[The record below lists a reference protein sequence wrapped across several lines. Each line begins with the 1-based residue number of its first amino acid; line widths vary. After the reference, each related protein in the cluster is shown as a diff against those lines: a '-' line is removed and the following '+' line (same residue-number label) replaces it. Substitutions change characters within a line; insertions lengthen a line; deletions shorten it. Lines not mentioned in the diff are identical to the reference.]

1 MFIFEKKL
9 EAWSFICRQMRSV
22 SYGAQINFGG
32 RRDPHNSNGPPANC
46 VNWAWKDEGLLI
58 SLFKRFVFY
67 FFGEMVMS
75 VIYNGSGDESD
86 ATLIFLGVK

>member
-1 MFIFEKKL
+1 MEKKIRGVEL
-9 EAWSFICRQMRSV
+9 HLPSNAVGQ
-22 SYGAQINFGG
+22 YGAQINFGG

>member
-1 MFIFEKKL
+1 
-9 EAWSFICRQMRSV
+9 MRSV
-22 SYGAQINFGG
+22 SMVHRLISGG
-32 RRDPHNSNGPPANC
+32 GGTHTIVMAHQPTVLIGP
-46 VNWAWKDEGLLI
+46 GRMRGFLI